1 MKKKVCLSM
10 FWVLFAMFCSGQT
23 VINPYYEERDSKDI
37 QIYKIETT
45 ATATVVSG
53 AYKSFYKDG
62 WVNIGYNTVLID
74 CRIGKKYPIFKAEGI
89 CLAPD
94 KRNMKKGEVVKFTWY
109 FRSLPESV
117 ESVNLVEDEYND
129 DAFNFWMID
138 LTGTKKR
145 KKNMED
151 FTQEV
156 EKEAEFP
163 GGTKALMKFV
173 SENIIYP
180 IEAQLNGIE
189 GQVEVQFVVNR
200 DGSIIEARVI
210 KSVHPLLDA
219 EALRVVNLMPKWKSG
234 EKEGKPVRVR
244 YTLPI
249 TFKFPT
255 DD

>member
-117 ESVNLVEDEYND
+117 ESVNLVEDEYNN

-138 LTGTKKR
+138 LKKKKKR
-145 KKNMED
+145 KKIWRILHKKWKKKQN
-151 FTQEV
+151 
-156 EKEAEFP
+156 FP
-163 GGTKALMKFV
+163 GEQKHL
-173 SENIIYP
+173 
-180 IEAQLNGIE
+180 
-189 GQVEVQFVVNR
+189 
-200 DGSIIEARVI
+200 
-210 KSVHPLLDA
+210 
-219 EALRVVNLMPKWKSG
+219 
-234 EKEGKPVRVR
+234 
-244 YTLPI
+244 
-249 TFKFPT
+249 
-255 DD
+255 